1 MTDCET
7 LSHLGGQILP
17 HNHSVLAFVEVS
29 SNNTIHQKNDM
40 GHEVTNYSR
49 RHTREPQGTRE
60 NGFDTIPTQC
70 KFDTIQQNETMTFY
84 SFFSL
89 RITPHIFGKIIS
101 LSILQKKRRRK
112 ATGSGST
119 TVHLEFVA
127 TDDTLSIRRKNALVL
142 K

>member
-89 RITPHIFGKIIS
+89 RITPHIFWEDHLLIHSAKETKTQGN
-101 LSILQKKRRRK
+101 RK
-112 ATGSGST
+112 W
-119 TVHLEFVA
+119 VHHRA
-127 TDDTLSIRRKNALVL
+127 P
-142 K
+142 